1 MIRSLYSAA
10 RVDSASAPYDTIHLK
25 VYYPAEL
32 SGSQDE
38 RMTGNVAPRKAS
50 APFPVLVFFNG
61 INLGPEAYH
70 WLAVALAERGLAV
83 VTFGW
88 VGETIPGVIG
98 LTSGINLDKVRPD
111 TYGSGPSSLALGP
124 ILNALNALNENAPWA
139 RSPLV
144 GALDLSAVVLGGH
157 SAGGTVALQNADS
170 RYFPAV
176 RGAFSYGGHTMA
188 SLMLGF
194 PAGTVLKVSDEMPLL
209 LIGGTRDGVIAASAA
224 RYQQENAAVHDP
236 ITRTFDEA
244 IGGARGDRHLWMIA
258 GANHFTLAH
267 PIDDTAGRGFLDL
280 PAELDEHVAR
290 EHMARVIGDFALSVT
305 RGVEFNPPEG
315 ATTK

>member
-1 MIRSLYSAA
+1 
-10 RVDSASAPYDTIHLK
+10 
-25 VYYPAEL
+25 
-32 SGSQDE
+32 
-38 RMTGNVAPRKAS
+38 
-50 APFPVLVFFNG
+50 
-61 INLGPEAYH
+61 
-70 WLAVALAERGLAV
+70 
-83 VTFGW
+83 
-88 VGETIPGVIG
+88 
-98 LTSGINLDKVRPD
+98 
-111 TYGSGPSSLALGP
+111 
-124 ILNALNALNENAPWA
+124 
-139 RSPLV
+139 
-144 GALDLSAVVLGGH
+144 
-157 SAGGTVALQNADS
+157 
-170 RYFPAV
+170 
-176 RGAFSYGGHTMA
+176 
-188 SLMLGF
+188 
-194 PAGTVLKVSDEMPLL
+194 VSDEMPLL